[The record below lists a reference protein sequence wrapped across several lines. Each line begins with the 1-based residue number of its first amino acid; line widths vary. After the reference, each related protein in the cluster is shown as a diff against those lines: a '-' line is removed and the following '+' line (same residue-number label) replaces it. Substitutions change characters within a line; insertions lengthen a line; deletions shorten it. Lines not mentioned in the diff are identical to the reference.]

1 MRSTLLTFVR
11 TKIILDLTMSN
22 NIVEKAH
29 NYLSGDEEFNEL
41 YPFSIQVHSRR
52 HWTPIHIIK
61 LACSFLTDP
70 GSKILDI
77 GSGVGKFCL
86 VGAHLYPKSHFTGIE
101 QRNYLVRHAQRAQKT
116 LALQNVDFIQ
126 GNFTHLDLGEY
137 DHFYF
142 YNSFFENL
150 DNMDRID
157 TKVDYSEELY
167 QFYVRHL
174 SKQLSERPSGTRIV
188 TYHSLQEE
196 IPRSYQLVES
206 FEDGDLNFWQKR

>member
-1 MRSTLLTFVR
+1 
-11 TKIILDLTMSN
+11 MSN
-22 NIVEKAH
+22 NTLDKTR
-29 NYLSGDEEFNEL
+29 NYLSGDDEFNEL

-61 LACSFLTDP
+61 LACSFLGEP
-70 GSKILDI
+70 GSRILDI

-86 VGAHLYPKSHFTGIE
+86 VGAHLHPEAQFTGIE
-101 QRNYLVRHAQRAQKT
+101 QRNNLVRHAQRAQKT
-116 LALQNVDFIQ
+116 LNLKNVDFIQ
-126 GNFTHLDLGEY
+126 GNFTHLDMGKY

-150 DNMDRID
+150 DSFDRID
-157 TKVDYSEELY
+157 STVDYSEELY
-167 QFYVRHL
+167 QFYVAHL
-174 SKQLSERPSGTRIV
+174 SKQLSQRPPGTKIV